1 MSGSLPTNQDLAED
15 AAIRKDRKWDFI
27 QKVSYNGSQGL
38 CTLGQ
43 NSLPHETREWKRNK
57 KEDIQVPISWCDRKP
72 RGLGLS
78 WIGRVGVRKAA
89 GRKWHN
95 QWLKYEQPW
104 LCSTDY
110 KENQIHCVDDGLFAD
125 KLFI

>member
-15 AAIRKDRKWDFI
+15 AVIRKDRKWDFI
-27 QKVSYNGSQGL
+27 QKVSYNGSRGL

-57 KEDIQVPISWCDRKP
+57 KEDTQVPISWCDKKP

-78 WIGRVGVRKAA
+78 WIGKVGIRKAA
-89 GRKWHN
+89 GRKWPS
-95 QWLKYEQPW
+95 QGLKCELYAFKGTVALQYRLQRKLNP
-104 LCSTDY
+104 LCW
-110 KENQIHCVDDGLFAD
+110 
-125 KLFI
+125 